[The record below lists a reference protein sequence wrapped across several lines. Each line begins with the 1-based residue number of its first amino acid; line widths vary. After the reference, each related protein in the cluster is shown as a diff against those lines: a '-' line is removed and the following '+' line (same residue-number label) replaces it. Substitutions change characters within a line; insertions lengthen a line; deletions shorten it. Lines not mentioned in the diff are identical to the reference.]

1 MESKIIPTYY
11 EKDNN
16 GLSIKWIKIMK
27 NSIITTGGKYSTSR
41 MLADYTN
48 NLYMPLCN
56 LTKKYYE
63 KVVYLKSNIQTNYM
77 CIIKSEIFDED
88 NYHPKAVFAN
98 VHVYMKPLSNDSFL
112 SLAHNNVSKLYMP
125 KNENVD
131 LNPINETKDAFT
143 PPDNNEDVKE

>member
-1 MESKIIPTYY
+1 MK
-11 EKDNN
+11 KDNN

-63 KVVYLKSNIQTNYM
+63 
-77 CIIKSEIFDED
+77 
-88 NYHPKAVFAN
+88 
-98 VHVYMKPLSNDSFL
+98 
-112 SLAHNNVSKLYMP
+112 
-125 KNENVD
+125 NVD
-131 LNPINETKDAFT
+131 NVAEFNLWKKNLYINWKDIKIT
-143 PPDNNEDVKE
+143 QKII